1 MAKKTSSFHMSNEF
15 NGHGQ
20 TTYLSATQYNS
31 YSPLPQ
37 TDIRLTPDFGQSIQ
51 KALGSL
57 VVMIN
62 PDPDSGI
69 LLKALGGVS
78 SANQVIIGKSAATG
92 QYTFSYNV
100 SSINEFSNDSYL
112 MANSKNNT
120 EYVFEIVPYG
130 WVPYQS
136 DRKWKWG
143 QENGTYLKEGWH
155 KHNGK
160 WYYFNN
166 YWMITGWKKIFYEN
180 ASNWYY
186 FITEKDRSGMETK
199 GHMATK
205 WMELVVDG
213 TKDWYYFGGNGAMVT
228 SNWVHHTDGKWYYLR
243 SGGQMQKSS
252 LRVWKDKLYYLKDD
266 GSMAINETIVDADS
280 GDTYYAN
287 DNGVCKKVAGSA
299 GNVLLLPP
307 DYYMGTDFGKKNEY
321 IFGINSGSQSWKS
334 YCNNH
339 LVSHVGKNLVAI
351 EVPIWVLNGSDK
363 FSSTKKLTVHKKVS
377 AVVEMIFTEIYDSSE
392 RPPIKSS
399 TTCAFVNRY
408 VERNDLYS
416 AHNYGIA
423 IDINW
428 DVNPMLDNGKT
439 SNVYQPGVNPFC
451 IAPNSSMVAIFK
463 KYNWVWG
470 GEWKSKKDY
479 MHFSYNGQ

>member
-20 TTYLSATQYNS
+20 KTHLSATQYNS

-37 TDIRLTPDFGQSIQ
+37 TDIRLTKDFGQSIP
-51 KALGSL
+51 KALGGL
-57 VVMIN
+57 AAMIN
-62 PDPDSGI
+62 PDLDAGI
-69 LLKALGGVS
+69 LLKALGGLS
-78 SANQVIIGKSAATG
+78 TANQVIIGKGAAAG
-92 QYTFSYNV
+92 QHTFSYNI
-100 SSINEFSNDSYL
+100 SAANEFSNDSYL
-112 MANSKNNT
+112 IANATNNSQI
-120 EYVFEIVPYG
+120 VMEIVPYG
-130 WVPYQS
+130 WVPYQTVG
-136 DRKWKWG
+136 KWKWG

-155 KHNGK
+155 KYDGK
-160 WYYFNN
+160 WYYFSD
-166 YWMITGWKKIFYEN
+166 YWMQTEWKKIVYEGKAQWFYFFSRKN
-180 ASNWYY
+180 S
-186 FITEKDRSGMETK
+186 SGMEK
-199 GHMATK
+199 HGHMVTG
-205 WMELVVDG
+205 WIELDYNG
-213 TKDWYYFGGNGAMVT
+213 QMHWFYFHGKGPMAVSEWIGYK
-228 SNWVHHTDGKWYYLR
+228 GKWYFQR
-243 SGGQMQKSS
+243 SDGTMQKSS
-252 LRVWKDKLYYLKDD
+252 LREWNGKLYYLKDD
-266 GSMAINETIVDADS
+266 GAMAVNETIVDADS

-287 DNGVCKKVAGSA
+287 EDGVCTKKNA
-299 GNVLLLPP
+299 GNALLLPA

-339 LVSHVGKNLVAI
+339 LVSHVGKNLVTI
-351 EVPIWVLNGSDK
+351 EVPIWVLNGSAK
-363 FSSTKKLTVHKKVS
+363 SSSTKKLTVHEKVS

-439 SNVYQPGVNPFC
+439 SNVYQPGVDPFC
-451 IAPNSSMVAIFK
+451 IAPNSSMVTIFK